1 MHSAIYT
8 GLVQH
13 RRFKPKANA
22 FQYTLFM
29 LYLDLDELDSVFDNM
44 TFWSAQQANLA
55 YFKRADYLGDAKTPL
70 KTAIS
75 QLLQAKLG
83 EPAQGPIRLLTH
95 LRYFGYCFNP
105 VSFYYC
111 FAADGLSL
119 QAIVADINNTPWGER
134 HAYVLDCRTAQ
145 KTSTTVDMMQF
156 SFDKIFHV
164 SPFMPMDMRYDWR
177 FSVPDAQLNVYMKN
191 IQANSKVFDASLQL
205 QRQVISPA
213 RLNSVLLSYPFMT
226 LKVIAAIYWQALK
239 LYLKRIPFVAH
250 PDTH

>member
-8 GLVQH
+8 GMVQH
-13 RRFKPKANA
+13 RRFRPKANA
-22 FQYTLFM
+22 FEYTLFM
-29 LYLDLDELDSVFDNM
+29 LYLDLDELDSVFNN
-44 TFWSAQQANLA
+44 TAFWSVQQANLA
-55 YFKRADYLGDAKTPL
+55 YFKRADYLGDAHIPL
-70 KTAIS
+70 KAAIN
-75 QLLQAKLG
+75 QLLQEKLG
-83 EPAQGPIRLLTH
+83 EPAQGAIRLLTH

-111 FAADGLSL
+111 FASDGLSL

-145 KTSTTVDMMQF
+145 KATPTAGMMQF

-177 FSVPDAQLNVYMKN
+177 FSVPDAQINVYMKN
-191 IQANSKVFDASLQL
+191 IQTNGKVFDASLQL
-205 QRQVISPA
+205 QRQAISPSM
-213 RLNSVLLSYPFMT
+213 LNRMLLAYPFMT
-226 LKVIAAIYWQALK
+226 FKVIAAIYWQALK